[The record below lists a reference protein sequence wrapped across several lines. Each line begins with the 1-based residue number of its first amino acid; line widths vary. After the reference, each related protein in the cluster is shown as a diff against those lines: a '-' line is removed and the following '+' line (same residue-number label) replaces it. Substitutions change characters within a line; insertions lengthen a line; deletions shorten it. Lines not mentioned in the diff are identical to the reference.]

1 MILPGLVAAL
11 QEAQEVE
18 WSLVAWNTSA
28 LTEQDRYRVRCL
40 DLFMVDVEGA
50 AHVIRCRGYG
60 GDLDQARGKLR
71 RDR

>member
-11 QEAQEVE
+11 QEAQECE
-18 WSLVAWNTSA
+18 WSSLAWNVA
-28 LTEQDRYRVRCL
+28 GLTEQDRYRLRCL
-40 DLFMVDVEGA
+40 ELLMVDIEGA
-50 AHVIRCRGYG
+50 AHVICCRGYG